1 MLDALDGLGAILTAA
16 APASAAILLAAMGG
30 LVNRH
35 GGVVNI
41 GLEGKML
48 AGAFVAVSV
57 SARTGSALAGVVT
70 AALAGGALGL
80 LFSWTIT
87 RLGADQIIAGLGL
100 NLLVLGLIGYLLPV
114 RFGVQGTY
122 LPEGLV
128 GLPDVDLPGIGAI
141 PGLGSVLSG
150 HDPLTYAAWLSVPLV
165 AAFLYRTAAGIALRA
180 TGADEE
186 AARAAGVATLR
197 WRDLSTVVAGAL
209 AGLAGAQLALGV
221 VTLFNKNMTGG
232 RGFIALAAFYFGAA
246 RPWPTAAAAL
256 LFGVFE
262 AASFRYGSSGLAP
275 QLVQMLP
282 YLAVVLGL
290 TLVAVRRS
298 WGVRRRA
305 RAAALAPVG
314 DPT

>member
-1 MLDALDGLGAILTAA
+1 MLDALGEVLTAA
-16 APASAAILLAAMGG
+16 PAITTAILLAAVGG
-30 LVNRH
+30 LVNRQ
-35 GGVVNI
+35 GGIVNI

-48 AGAFVAVSV
+48 AGAFVAVWV
-57 SARTGSALAGVVT
+57 SARTGSALVAVL
-70 AALAGGALGL
+70 AAAVAGGLLGL

-100 NLLVLGLIGYLLPV
+100 NLLVLGLLGYLLPV

-122 LPEGLV
+122 LPNGLV
-128 GLPDVDLPGIGAI
+128 GLPDVDLPVIDAI
-141 PGLGSVLSG
+141 PGLGSILSG
-150 HDPLTYAAWLSVPLV
+150 HDPLTYLSWLSVPLV
-165 AAFLYRTAAGIALRA
+165 AFVLYRTAWGIALRA

-186 AARAAGVATLR
+186 AARAAGVATLC
-197 WRDLSTVVAGAL
+197 WRDLSTVVAGAF
-209 AGLAGAQLALGV
+209 AGLAGAQLSLGV

-262 AASFRYGSSGLAP
+262 AASFRFGSSGLAP

-282 YLAVVLGL
+282 YLAVVLSL
-290 TLVAVRRS
+290 TLVALRRG
-298 WGVRRRA
+298 WAVRRRA
-305 RAAALAPVG
+305 RRAAIGGAP
-314 DPT
+314 

>member
-1 MLDALDGLGAILTAA
+1 MPDAIDGLGAILTAA
-16 APASAAILLAAMGG
+16 APASTAILLAAMGG

-48 AGAFVAVSV
+48 AGAFVAVYV
-57 SARTGSALAGVVT
+57 SAQTGSALAGVV
-70 AALAGGALGL
+70 AAAVAGGAVGL
-80 LFSWTIT
+80 LFSWTVT

-100 NLLVLGLIGYLLPV
+100 NLLVLGLLGDLLPV

-122 LPEGLV
+122 LPDGLV
-128 GLPDVDLPGIGAI
+128 GLPDVDLPVVDAI
-141 PGLGSVLSG
+141 PGLGAVLSG
-150 HDPLTYAAWLSVPLV
+150 HDALTYLAWLSVPV
-165 AAFLYRTAAGIALRA
+165 VSFVLYRTAWGVALRA

-186 AARAAGVATLR
+186 AARAAGVSTMR
-197 WRDLSTVVAGAL
+197 WRDLSTVVAGIF
-209 AGLAGAQLALGV
+209 AGLAGAQLSLGV

-232 RGFIALAAFYFGAA
+232 RGFIALAAFYFGNA

-256 LFGVFE
+256 VFGVFE

-275 QLVQMLP
+275 QLVQTLP

-290 TLVAVRRS
+290 TLVAYRRA
-298 WGVRRRA
+298 WQVRRRA
-305 RAAALAPVG
+305 QAAALAPAG
-314 DPT
+314 DHP